1 MNTLYPKPV
10 DIFVNNAGINTNW
23 GWRKCMEVNIL
34 AVMSAT
40 EKALEAMKNRNG
52 DITRIAVYSIM
63 MKYFRSALLH
73 CPNCRNALK
82 KIRISR
88 K

>member
-1 MNTLYPKPV
+1 MNTLCPKPV

-40 EKALEAMKNRNG
+40 EKALEAMKNRNS
-52 DITRIAVYSIM
+52 DVSRIAVYAIM
-63 MKYFRSALLH
+63 MKYFLSALLH
-73 CPNCRNALK
+73 CPNC
-82 KIRISR
+82 
-88 K
+88 